1 MRLLSLL
8 FTLVLLAG
16 CASTPDYYISP
27 KPVQIPATATYW
39 IDTFNLQLVGESE
52 RFLPEDKLRQQLG
65 MELIRQLGNANRY
78 AASKDSADY
87 LLDVDAVYKRRLSDS
102 KGGLVSMVVDDN
114 TILASVDFGYKVQVK
129 RDGAEVL
136 HFAQERN
143 GLQPAGAMGQLR
155 NMKSMLGVITNSG
168 NSDVENFYIR
178 ALPKFI
184 VSDIKAIP
192 SR

>member
-27 KPVQIPATATYW
+27 KPVRITATATYW

-78 AASKDSADY
+78 AATKDSADY
-87 LLDVDAVYKRRLSDS
+87 LLDVDAVYKRRLSD
-102 KGGLVSMVVDDN
+102 
-114 TILASVDFGYKVQVK
+114 
-129 RDGAEVL
+129 
-136 HFAQERN
+136 
-143 GLQPAGAMGQLR
+143 
-155 NMKSMLGVITNSG
+155 
-168 NSDVENFYIR
+168 
-178 ALPKFI
+178 
-184 VSDIKAIP
+184 
-192 SR
+192 

>member
-8 FTLVLLAG
+8 FSLALLVG

-27 KPVQIPATATYW
+27 KPVQIPTTATYW

-65 MELIRQLGNANRY
+65 MELIRQLGSANRY
-78 AASKDSADY
+78 AASKESADY
-87 LLDVDAVYKRRLSDS
+87 LLEVDAVYKRRLSDS
-102 KGGLVSMVVDDN
+102 QGGLVSLIVDDN

-129 RDGAEVL
+129 REGTEVL
-136 HFAQERN
+136 HFAQQRD

-155 NMKSMLGVITNSG
+155 NMKTMLGAISNSG
-168 NSDVENFYIR
+168 NSDVEAFYVK
-178 ALPKFI
+178 ALPRYI
-184 VSDIKAIP
+184 VRDIAGIP